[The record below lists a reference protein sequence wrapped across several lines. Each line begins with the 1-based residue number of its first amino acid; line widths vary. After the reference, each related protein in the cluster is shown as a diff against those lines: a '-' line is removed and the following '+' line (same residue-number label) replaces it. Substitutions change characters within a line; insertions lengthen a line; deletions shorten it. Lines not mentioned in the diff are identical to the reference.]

1 MLSIGANKIV
11 ILLAVL
17 SAFVSSQ
24 VFLPATPPVSGS
36 TTNELHS
43 DFNGDGYDD
52 LAIGAPGEN
61 IGPGDKSG
69 AGTVHILY
77 GSSPTGL
84 QTSSPADQFLNQDIG
99 TLKDA
104 GENHDRY
111 GSALATG
118 DFNNDGFFDL
128 AVGVPFEDI
137 STTVDAG
144 AVHVLYGSSS
154 GFQVFTT
161 SDQFWYQNSPNIEDS
176 VEPGD
181 QFGTSLVAG
190 DFDGDGY
197 HDLAIGAPFEDIG
210 TTSDAGSVHILY
222 GSSSGLQ
229 ATSPADQLWHQNSV
243 GVDDSVE
250 EDHFGASLATGDF
263 NKDGFA
269 DLAIGA
275 PFENIGTVVNQ
286 PGAVNVLY
294 GSASGLQ
301 ISSPADQF
309 WHQNKP
315 GVEDSV
321 EGGDGFGSAVAAG
334 DFNNDGFD
342 DLAVGVPLE
351 VVNDFGSSQGAV
363 NILYGALSG
372 LQTSS
377 PGDQFW
383 HQDSLNV
390 EDAPEGDSETFG
402 SSLAAGDYNG
412 DGYSDLAIGVPGES
426 VGTVLYAGAV
436 EILYGSSSGL
446 RPTQAGDGSG
456 RTDQFWHQN
465 SQGVEEFAQGTDRF
479 AWSIASADF
488 NGDGKDDL
496 AIGVPLEN
504 VGTESD
510 GGAINVLYGSTS
522 GLQTSSPLDQ
532 LWHQN
537 SPGIQD
543 SPENGDVFGVTLSR

>member
-1 MLSIGANKIV
+1 
-11 ILLAVL
+11 
-17 SAFVSSQ
+17 
-24 VFLPATPPVSGS
+24 
-36 TTNELHS
+36 
-43 DFNGDGYDD
+43 
-52 LAIGAPGEN
+52 
-61 IGPGDKSG
+61 
-69 AGTVHILY
+69 
-77 GSSPTGL
+77 
-84 QTSSPADQFLNQDIG
+84 
-99 TLKDA
+99 
-104 GENHDRY
+104 
-111 GSALATG
+111 
-118 DFNNDGFFDL
+118 
-128 AVGVPFEDI
+128 VPFEDI
-137 STTVDAG
+137 STVSDAG
-144 AVHVLYGSSS
+144 AVHVVYGSPS
-154 GFQVFTT
+154 GFSAFDST
-161 SDQFWYQNSPNIEDS
+161 DQFWYQNSPGIEDS
-176 VEPGD
+176 VESGD
-181 QFGTSLVAG
+181 RFGSSLVVG
-190 DFDGDGY
+190 DFNGDGF

-210 TTSDAGSVHILY
+210 TTADAGAVHILY
-222 GSSSGLQ
+222 GSSNRLQ
-229 ATSPADQLWHQNSV
+229 ATSPIDQFWHQNSL
-243 GVDDSVE
+243 GVDDTAE
-250 EDHFGASLATGDF
+250 EDHFGAALASGDF
-263 NKDGFA
+263 NNDGFD
-269 DLAIGA
+269 DLAMAA
-275 PFENIGTVVNQ
+275 PFENIGTITNE

-294 GSASGLQ
+294 GSSGGLQ
-301 ISSPADQF
+301 TTSPADQF

-321 EGGDGFGSAVAAG
+321 EYGDSFGAALASG

-351 VVNDFGSSQGAV
+351 AVNDLRSAQGAV

-383 HQDSLNV
+383 HQDSPDV

-402 SSLAAGDYNG
+402 SSLATGDYNG

-426 VGTVLYAGAV
+426 VGTVLYSGAV

-456 RTDQFWHQN
+456 RTDQLWHQN
-465 SQGVEEFAQGTDRF
+465 SQGVEEFAQGTDMF
-479 AWSIASADF
+479 ARSLAAADF

-510 GGAINVLYGSTS
+510 GGAVNVLYGTTS

-543 SPENGDVFGVTLSR
+543 SPEDNDNLGAALS